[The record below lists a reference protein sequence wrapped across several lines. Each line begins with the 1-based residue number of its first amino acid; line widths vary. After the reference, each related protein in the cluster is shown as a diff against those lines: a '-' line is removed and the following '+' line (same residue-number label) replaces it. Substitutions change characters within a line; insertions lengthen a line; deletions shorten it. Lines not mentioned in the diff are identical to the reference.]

1 MPTLE
6 PVDNKLYNMIKDR
19 IYKEQP
25 QHSAYRS
32 GKIVQEYKK
41 QFSIKYGN
49 RKTPYKGNKT
59 RTRGLTRWFDEKW
72 KNQRGDIGYKYK
84 SDVYRP
90 TIRINKDT
98 PTTFSELS
106 QKQVRRARSE
116 KYNKGHVYKFLK

>member
-1 MPTLE
+1 MSE
-6 PVDNKLYNMIKDR
+6 PRDNKLYNMIKGR

-32 GKIVQEYKK
+32 GKIVQEYKRR
-41 QFSIKYGN
+41 FSIKYGN
-49 RKTPYKGNKT
+49 RKSPYKGNKT
-59 RTRGLTRWFDEKW
+59 RKRGLTRWFDEKW